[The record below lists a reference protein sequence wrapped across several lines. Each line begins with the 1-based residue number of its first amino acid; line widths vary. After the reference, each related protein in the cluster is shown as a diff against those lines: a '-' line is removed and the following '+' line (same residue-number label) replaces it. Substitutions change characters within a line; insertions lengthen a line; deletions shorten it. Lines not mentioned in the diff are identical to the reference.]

1 MSNYPP
7 DTFPP
12 DANPP
17 ERAFPDPYGSSRQ
30 AASGKAVP
38 AGICLFIVG
47 LVNLLLPG
55 LLIVSGVNNA
65 AVTPEQAE
73 AAYANQIAFWRSTW
87 PQMAEQMEKN
97 QTSPAETIRQSMV
110 FAFVGGTVTG
120 LGCLLTMIGGWR
132 MWSLRNYGLAVTG
145 AIVAAIPCVSCVGCC
160 GIGEGIGIWAL
171 VVLLNPDVRA
181 AFR

>member
-1 MSNYPP
+1 MSQYPP
-7 DTFPP
+7 DSFS
-12 DANPP
+12 P
-17 ERAFPDPYGSSRQ
+17 EPAQPDPYGSSRQ

-65 AVTPEQAE
+65 TVTPEQAQ
-73 AAYANQIAFWRSTW
+73 ARYAEQIAMWRRIM
-87 PQMAEQMEKN
+87 PQVADEMEKN
-97 QTSPAETIRQSMV
+97 QSPPAETIRQSMV
-110 FAFVGGTVTG
+110 YSFVWAGVTG

-132 MWSLRNYGLAVTG
+132 MWSLRNYGLALTG
-145 AIVAAIPCVSCVGCC
+145 AIVTAIPCISCTACC
-160 GIGEGIGIWAL
+160 GVGEGVGIWAL